1 MAALAELKANQKL
14 KTYFDRYQKEHKMMG
29 EMILVMLRDQGN
41 EIQELKKK
49 CQEKKETV
57 KRLMKQLKIK
67 DAEKAQ
73 NNGPCKEICC
83 GRLFSNYGNLRMH
96 REGIKMFQKITCI
109 IYSADICTQLCCY
122 SFNFF
127 MEFSMLR

>member
-1 MAALAELKANQKL
+1 MIPPGTPKQVEVAVNKAERKRNEMAALAELKANQKL

-41 EIQELKKK
+41 VIQELKKK
-49 CQEKKETV
+49 YQEKKETV

-83 GRLFSNYGNLRMH
+83 GRFFNNYQNLHTH
-96 REGIKMFQKITCI
+96 REGSKCFKK
-109 IYSADICTQLCCY
+109 
-122 SFNFF
+122 
-127 MEFSMLR
+127 